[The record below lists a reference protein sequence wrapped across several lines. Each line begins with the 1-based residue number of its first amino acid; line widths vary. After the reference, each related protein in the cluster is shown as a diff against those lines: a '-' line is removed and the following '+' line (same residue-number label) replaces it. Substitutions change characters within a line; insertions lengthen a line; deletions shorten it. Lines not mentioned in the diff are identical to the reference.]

1 MHNRRVAH
9 RDGTQSARPNC
20 RQSAPYSPEFE
31 PDIGLTEPHASG
43 VDETCTHLLIAE
55 GGNIPLH

>member
-1 MHNRRVAH
+1 MERRVLGRIVGNPH
-9 RDGTQSARPNC
+9 L
-20 RQSAPYSPEFE
+20 YSPEFE
-31 PDIGLTEPHASG
+31 PDIVLTEPHASG